1 MTNKKYCCG
10 CTACVHICPV
20 KCITMREDGEGFL
33 YPAVD
38 SQRCIGCR
46 KCDEVCPARSVENGN
61 TETDTYICYNRDDK
75 VRKQSSSGGVFSL
88 LSEWVI
94 KQNGAVFGAAFGGDF
109 EVCHIAAETEE
120 ELSKLRGSKYVQSRL
135 EDAYPLAKKYLEN
148 KSMVLF
154 SGTACQIAGLKK
166 YLGREYE
173 NLYTVDVLCHGV
185 PSLKIWRMYLD
196 DLKNRYGAD
205 IEKIEFRNKQNGWK
219 NFCMNIEFADNQ
231 RYSVLHRDDEF
242 MQMFLGNID
251 LRQTCYNCRFKD
263 LPRISDMTIGDSWGV
278 EGYMPDMDDD
288 GGTSVVYVHSPK
300 GRQMLDEIREFLNL
314 REASLDKVLTM
325 TDVRKSVKKHPNRK
339 KFFAGLE
346 RGEDIN
352 TLHGYLKKSFL
363 QKAIGFPKYCL
374 WRLLVFFKG
383 GIK

>member
-1 MTNKKYCCG
+1 MTNKIDCCG

-46 KCDEVCPARSVENGN
+46 KCDEVCPARSLENGN

-88 LSEWVI
+88 LSEWII
-94 KQNGAVFGAAFGGDF
+94 KQNGAVFGAAFDGDF

-120 ELSKLRGSKYVQSRL
+120 ELSELRGSKYVQSRL
-135 EDAYPLAKKYLEN
+135 ENAYPLTKKYLEN

-185 PSLKIWRMYLD
+185 PSPKIWKMYLD

-219 NFCMNIEFADNQ
+219 NYCMNIEFADNQ

-242 MQMFLGNID
+242 MQIFLGNID
-251 LRQTCYNCRFKD
+251 LRQTCYDCRFKD

-352 TLHGYLKKSFL
+352 TLHGYLEKSFL
-363 QKAIGFPKYCL
+363 QKAIGFPKYVL
-374 WRLLVFFKG
+374 WRLFMFFKG

>member
-1 MTNKKYCCG
+1 M
-10 CTACVHICPV
+10 
-20 KCITMREDGEGFL
+20 
-33 YPAVD
+33 
-38 SQRCIGCR
+38 
-46 KCDEVCPARSVENGN
+46 
-61 TETDTYICYNRDDK
+61 
-75 VRKQSSSGGVFSL
+75 
-88 LSEWVI
+88 
-94 KQNGAVFGAAFGGDF
+94 
-109 EVCHIAAETEE
+109 
-120 ELSKLRGSKYVQSRL
+120 
-135 EDAYPLAKKYLEN
+135 
-148 KSMVLF
+148 F

-166 YLGREYE
+166 YIGREYE

-251 LRQTCYNCRFKD
+251 LRQTCYDCRFKD
-263 LPRISDMTIGDSWGV
+263 LPRISDMTIGDSWRV
-278 EGYMPDMDDD
+278 EVYMPDMDDD

-314 REASLDKVLTM
+314 REASLDKVLAM

-352 TLHGYLKKSFL
+352 TLHGYLEKSFL
-363 QKAIGFPKYCL
+363 QKAIGFPKYVL
-374 WRLLVFFKG
+374 WRLFMFFKG

>member
-1 MTNKKYCCG
+1 MTNKIDCCG
-10 CTACVHICPV
+10 CTACMHVCPV

-46 KCDEVCPARSVENGN
+46 KCDEVCPARSLENGN

-94 KQNGAVFGAAFGGDF
+94 KQNCAVFGAAFDGDF

-154 SGTACQIAGLKK
+154 SGTGCQIAGLKK

-352 TLHGYLKKSFL
+352 TLHGYLEKSFL
-363 QKAIGFPKYCL
+363 QKAIGFPKYVL
-374 WRLLVFFKG
+374 WRLFMIFKG